1 MACCAIQEC
10 HVRPGQ
16 TWTRPRSILARVVT
30 ARADILGIIEIALWG
45 PSHLIEPLDPLE
57 VVIHLSLVVSER
69 EVYLLAFEVIQ
80 SLQGL
85 LAIPAGIKVII
96 QGP

>member
-1 MACCAIQEC
+1 M
-10 HVRPGQ
+10 
-16 TWTRPRSILARVVT
+16 WVVT
-30 ARADILGIIEIALWG
+30 AWADILGIIEIALWS

-80 SLQGL
+80 GLQEL
-85 LAIPAGIKVII
+85 LATPAGIKVII